1 MLYNFWEKVHWT
13 LNFTG
18 GILAVKGGFEAVFNE
33 VCFFNLI
40 GLWASICNLLGCAD
54 EYWLVKIGRF
64 PFIADKL

>member
-33 VCFFNLI
+33 VCFLT
-40 GLWASICNLLGCAD
+40 
-54 EYWLVKIGRF
+54 
-64 PFIADKL
+64 